1 MRTNECRVNN
11 VSVVCPAVR
20 AGLAST
26 MPARRLW
33 GRHRFR
39 HTPYGDDENVVDRV
53 CTTRPPGTPAVATKM
68 PLVSKPPPRQYLAH
82 KVNVVNSV
90 RVVCPAGEQQ
100 WRPRSQRHF
109 GDATSCDAKER
120 VMGLVTS
127 VPSR

>member
-90 RVVCPAGEQQ
+90 RVVCPAENSSGDHAAKDTLATQHLAM
-100 WRPRSQRHF
+100 QRR
-109 GDATSCDAKER
+109 E
-120 VMGLVTS
+120 
-127 VPSR
+127 